1 MLEHELKFS
10 PGPFFRVPDL
20 NTLHPR
26 LRADA
31 VDTLRLQAVYYDT
44 DDLRLARAGASL
56 RYRNVE
62 GWTVKLPVARDAR
75 DARVAGA
82 LTRQELH
89 VDGDPGDDPPEAAVD
104 LVRALVRR
112 APLRP
117 VARLNTVRKGV
128 VLRDG
133 QGTKIGEVVD
143 DEVSLLDGIRLAA
156 RFRELEVE
164 LEAAAPDTLE
174 PALVARLRAAGA
186 GRPDPV
192 PKIVRAL
199 GPRAADPPD
208 VTAPPPLDFAST
220 PAEVVQAAIA
230 TSTLRL
236 LVNDPGVRLGTDPE
250 HVHQARVA
258 TRRLRSDLR
267 TFRQALDEDW
277 SEPIRVELKWLGGI
291 LGAVRDTEV
300 LQDRLEARLGELPSS
315 DIDEGKQL
323 LHKLA
328 ERREQDRVELLREM
342 RSDRYLALLDQLV
355 DASRAPKFADD
366 VHDLD
371 DELSDFVRRPWRKL
385 RRAVQALGPNS
396 TDHELHLAR
405 IRAKRCRYA
414 AEAVAPAL
422 GKEVRPFAKAVTELQ
437 DVLGEHQDAVI
448 AGEWLRENSAGA
460 GFVAGE
466 LAAMER
472 VAAEVARDRWPDV
485 WRQAKSKKLRRWM

>member
-1 MLEHELKFS
+1 MDGE
-10 PGPFFRVPDL
+10 
-20 NTLHPR
+20 
-26 LRADA
+26 A
-31 VDTLRLQAVYYDT
+31 
-44 DDLRLARAGASL
+44 AG
-56 RYRNVE
+56 RTRH
-62 GWTVKLPVARDAR
+62 R
-75 DARVAGA
+75 A

-89 VDGDPGDDPPEAAVD
+89 VDGDPGDDPPDAAVD

-117 VARLNTVRKGV
+117 VARLNTVRQRV

-186 GRPDPV
+186 GQPDPV

-199 GPRAADPPD
+199 GARAADPAD

-267 TFRQALDEDW
+267 TFREVLDEAW
-277 SEPIRVELKWLGGI
+277 SEPIRAELKWLGGI

-300 LQDRLEARLGELPSS
+300 LQDRLEGRLAELPSS

-323 LHKLA
+323 LQKLA
-328 ERREQDRVELLREM
+328 ERREHDRAELLRDM
-342 RSDRYLALLDQLV
+342 RSDRYVRLLDQLV
-355 DASRAPKFADD
+355 DASRAPKFADA
-366 VHDLD
+366 VSDLD
-371 DELSDFVRRPWRKL
+371 DDSELSDFVRKPWRKL
-385 RRAVQALGPNS
+385 RRAVQALGPDS

-405 IRAKRCRYA
+405 ILAKRCRYA

-422 GKEVRPFAKAVTELQ
+422 GKEVRVFAKAVTELQ
-437 DVLGEHQDAVI
+437 DVLGEHQDAVV

-466 LAAMER
+466 LAAMEH
-472 VAAEVARDRWPDV
+472 VAAQVARDHWPEV
-485 WRQAKSKKLRRWM
+485 WKQAKRKKLRRWM